1 MEQVLATFGLILFFN
16 EAIRIGFGPAALF
29 SDLPPSLSGFVEIL
43 PGVPYPAFRL
53 WVIVV
58 GLCCALA
65 IGLFVSRTRTGAML
79 RAGAENPEMAAALG
93 VNIKRLFRLIFAAGA
108 TFAGIAGM
116 MLGPLTAV
124 QPGMGEPLLILSLV
138 VIIIGG
144 IGSVRGAFIAAIIVG
159 LVDTVGRVFLPSLL
173 RLFFDQA
180 TADGAGPA
188 LASMLVYILMAV
200 ILIFRPTGL
209 FPAKGQRVMAGIL
222 RILGIIGS
230 GMAHNR
236 MLWLVVAGFGLFP
249 IFTHVADLPFWNDLA
264 MRIMLLGI
272 AAMGLNLVLGYGGMV
287 SFGHAAFIGIG
298 AYCVGISQYYG
309 LMDGWLHILF
319 ALLACGI
326 TGLIIGVLALR
337 TSGIYFIMITLGFAQ
352 MLFFLFVSLENF
364 GGDDGMSID
373 RAEFGIIDL
382 YEPLRLYFLIWG
394 VLVLVGVMLMVIVRS
409 RFGVTLQAIKSN
421 ETRVEAMG
429 LVPLHYKLVSYV
441 MSAMICGL
449 AGALFA
455 SWQEYVSPDI
465 MHWTRSGEL
474 MIIIILGGL
483 GTLAGPIIGAIV
495 FLLLEEFLPLMLET
509 LLPAYAENW
518 MIIFGPLLV
527 LVVLFG
533 RGGLVGLI
541 NRIIDRLKGSSA
553 SRGRS

>member
-1 MEQVLATFGLILFFN
+1 MGGLSSVIKLACDGMRDNRLLW
-16 EAIRIGFGPAALF
+16 AL
-29 SDLPPSLSGFVEIL
+29 
-43 PGVPYPAFRL
+43 
-53 WVIVV
+53 
-58 GLCCALA
+58 
-65 IGLFVSRTRTGAML
+65 
-79 RAGAENPEMAAALG
+79 
-93 VNIKRLFRLIFAAGA
+93 
-108 TFAGIAGM
+108 IAGF
-116 MLGPLTAV
+116 A
-124 QPGMGEPLLILSLV
+124 
-138 VIIIGG
+138 
-144 IGSVRGAFIAAIIVG
+144 
-159 LVDTVGRVFLPSLL
+159 
-173 RLFFDQA
+173 
-180 TADGAGPA
+180 
-188 LASMLVYILMAV
+188 
-200 ILIFRPTGL
+200 
-209 FPAKGQRVMAGIL
+209 
-222 RILGIIGS
+222 
-230 GMAHNR
+230 
-236 MLWLVVAGFGLFP
+236 LFP
-249 IFTHVADLPFWNDLA
+249 IYTHFADLPFWNDVA
-264 MRIMLLGI
+264 MRIMLLGM

-287 SFGHAAFIGIG
+287 SFGHAAFVGIG
-298 AYCVGISQYYG
+298 AYCVAISQVYGISN
-309 LMDGWLHILF
+309 GWLHLAF
-319 ALLACGI
+319 AIVTCGVA
-326 TGLIIGVLALR
+326 GLVIGYLALR
-337 TSGIYFIMITLGFAQ
+337 TSGIYFIMITLAFAQ

-421 ETRVEAMG
+421 EMRVEAMG